1 MPAPRAA
8 PSGRARAAQAR
19 KSVVPDPD
27 LYAQSDSD
35 DDDAAPA
42 RSASAAAATKKRN
55 STGIVLKTD
64 TVRGTVTAEN
74 GRRRSTR
81 LSAESQDSLEAARG
95 ETAMGKARGTRGTG
109 KAAAKGKKR
118 AKPEPDERAG
128 ADEQDEQDA
137 SSRTGTRGAKGASK
151 RARKDDEPAEEAS
164 TSASAASSSQAGGSG
179 AAPARRGFVP
189 RAVTDLATRVNK
201 PPPQYSTVL
210 VDPEGDDPDPFPFTT
225 APPTPHAAGK
235 AKRSATSKPK
245 DAPRAKVPRTARQ
258 PSISDEEDATPPNGN
273 PSQPSTS
280 RTSRKTPPRP
290 DTQTGVY
297 VHETPVQVK
306 NIAMRQG
313 MGPGTPAAGTARKSV
328 RRSSVRGSG
337 KRGSSIGNGYEAVPH
352 PQVADDK
359 LYRSTDADDPIA
371 KRLRSIVSWASQRTR
386 DRVLRSVK
394 EGERDDPAVKAAE
407 EIMDGFIDDVCRLK
421 VDTSVPF
428 REPSQSQDPDSLP
441 PHPQNES
448 NAAKMKELEEAYA
461 AIATEQTLRQSLD
474 PVYQSFFDARTAAH
488 QTAST
493 SYSSLLPPALSA
505 SSSKSPPTPATY
517 AASLDLSLPTPTT
530 LDEALAL
537 GRRLLQG
544 EGVREDVPAKGKK
557 SAKGK
562 GKEKDVGAGETTQD
576 VLQRRI
582 TEAQVDTVALRHLTH
597 RLSSFTRLASSYI
610 SHRSSETHTALAR
623 HTQQGLLGSTG
634 ETEGA
639 KGAGEAGGSG
649 GSGLA
654 AATQATVGAEGA
666 VLDPRDLLRAISA
679 TDAR

>member
-8 PSGRARAAQAR
+8 PAGRARGAQAR

-27 LYAQSDSD
+27 LYAESDSD
-35 DDDAAPA
+35 DDDGAPA
-42 RSASAAAATKKRN
+42 RSTSTVAASKKRN

-64 TVRGTVTAEN
+64 SVRGTVTAEN

-81 LSAESQDSLEAARG
+81 LSAESQDALDSAAGKGRG
-95 ETAMGKARGTRGTG
+95 ARGTG

-118 AKPEPDERAG
+118 AKPDPDDRAG

-137 SSRTGTRGAKGASK
+137 SSRTGGRGAKGASK
-151 RARKDDEPAEEAS
+151 RARKDEEPAEETS
-164 TSASAASSSQAGGSG
+164 TSVSAASSSQAGGP
-179 AAPARRGFVP
+179 ATAPARRGFVP

-210 VDPEGDDPDPFPFTT
+210 VDPEGDDPEPFPFTT
-225 APPTPHAAGK
+225 APPTPRATGK
-235 AKRSATSKPK
+235 AKRSARSKPK
-245 DAPRAKVPRTARQ
+245 DAPPAKVPRTTRR
-258 PSISDEEDATPPNGN
+258 PSISSEDDEDDATPPNGN
-273 PSQPSTS
+273 APHPSTS

-290 DTQTGVY
+290 DTQTGIY

-394 EGERDDPAVKAAE
+394 DGEKDDPAVKSAE

-488 QTAST
+488 QIASS

-505 SSSKSPPTPATY
+505 LTSKNPLKPSTY

-530 LDEALAL
+530 LDEALSL

-544 EGVREDVPAKGKK
+544 EGVRDDVPPKGKK
-557 SAKGK
+557 GAKGK
-562 GKEKDVGAGETTQD
+562 GKETDGGGGETVQD

-582 TEAQVDTVALRHLTH
+582 SEAQVDAVALRHLTH
-597 RLSSFTRLASSYI
+597 RLSSFIRLASSYI
-610 SHRSSETHTALAR
+610 AHRSSETHTALAR

-634 ETEGA
+634 ETDGA
-639 KGAGEAGGSG
+639 KGAGDAGGSG

-654 AATQATVGAEGA
+654 AATQVTVGVEGA

-679 TDAR
+679 TDTR